1 MPRYGGG
8 PPLVSLIPFQTMPAL
23 TATIRS
29 AGPAAAASALLLWVA
44 CLPLG
49 AWAAPFVPA
58 SDTEVVETLP
68 TRLDPAARAARDA
81 WRRQPDALPLALQAA
96 QAAIARARRDGDP
109 RELGQ
114 AQAALA
120 PWWTLPNPPPAV
132 RLLRATVRQSQHDF
146 ESALA
151 DLDALLAD
159 ANVPAPVQAQ
169 AGLTRASVL
178 RVQGRYREAAAA
190 CASLSTPRLAVL
202 GPVLRWSA
210 QVCEADVMTLGPA
223 AQAGHARLAD
233 LARQA
238 RIERALAPLRGWV
251 ALVQAEAAD
260 RRGDPAAR
268 GHFLAALQGD
278 ADVYTLAAYADWLLQ
293 HERAAEV
300 EPLLAGWADA
310 DALLLR
316 QAVAWRRL
324 GDGRADA
331 AAARL
336 QARFDAAHQR
346 GDRLHEREEAMFA
359 WQVRGDAAAALPLAL
374 ANWRKQREPADARL
388 LWHTALAAGDR
399 DAAGL
404 VRQFQLQTG
413 LRDVRLAEPTRPI
426 RLAGRQ

>member
-1 MPRYGGG
+1 MP
-8 PPLVSLIPFQTMPAL
+8 QDMPAFPVRAAR
-23 TATIRS
+23 TRRS
-29 AGPAAAASALLLWVA
+29 AVLVWAAGMLA
-44 CLPLG
+44 CLPLV

-58 SDTEVVETLP
+58 HDAEVVETLP
-68 TRLDPAARAARDA
+68 ARLDPAARAARDA

-96 QAAIARARRDGDP
+96 QAAISRARRDGDP

-120 PWWTLPNPPPAV
+120 PWWALPSPPPAV

-146 ESALA
+146 DSALA

-159 ANVPAPVQAQ
+159 AAVPAPVQAQ

-178 RVQGRYREAAAA
+178 RVQGRYGEAAAA
-190 CASLSTPRLAVL
+190 CAGLATPRLAVL

-223 AQAGHARLAD
+223 AQAGHARLAE

-238 RIERALAPLRGWV
+238 QSERALVPLRGWV

-268 GHFLAALQGD
+268 GHFLAALQDD
-278 ADVYTLAAYADWLLQ
+278 ADAYTLAAYADWLLQ

-300 EPLLAGWADA
+300 EPLLAGRADA

-316 QAVAWRRL
+316 QAIAWRRL
-324 GDGRADA
+324 GDGRATA

-336 QARFDAAHQR
+336 QARFDAARQR

-359 WQVRGDAAAALPLAL
+359 WQVRGDAAAALPLAR
-374 ANWRKQREPADARL
+374 ANWDKQREPADARL

-399 DAAGL
+399 EAAEL
-404 VRQFQLQTG
+404 VRRFQQQTG
-413 LRDVRLAEPTRPI
+413 LRDVRLADPTQPS
-426 RLAGRQ
+426 RLARRP

>member
-1 MPRYGGG
+1 LRPIAR
-8 PPLVSLIPFQTMPAL
+8 
-23 TATIRS
+23 AT
-29 AGPAAAASALLLWVA
+29 AAAATLLWAA

-58 SDTEVVETLP
+58 SDAEVVETLP
-68 TRLDPAARAARDA
+68 ARLDPAARAAREA

-120 PWWTLPNPPPAV
+120 PWWALPSPPPAV

-151 DLDALLAD
+151 DLEALLAD
-159 ANVPAPVQAQ
+159 ASVPAPVQAQ

-190 CASLSTPRLAVL
+190 CAGLATPRLAVL
-202 GPVLRWSA
+202 GPALRWSA

-223 AQAGHARLAD
+223 AEAGHARLAD

-238 RIERALAPLRGWV
+238 QSERTLAPLRGWV

-268 GHFLAALQGD
+268 GHFLAALQDD

-300 EPLLAGWADA
+300 EPLLGGRADA

-316 QAVAWRRL
+316 QAIAWRRL
-324 GDGRADA
+324 RDGRADA

-374 ANWRKQREPADARL
+374 ANWRKQREPADVRL
-388 LWHTALAAGDR
+388 LWHTALATGDR
-399 DAAGL
+399 EAAEL
-404 VRQFQLQTG
+404 VRQFQQQTG
-413 LRDVRLAEPTRPI
+413 LRDVRLAEPTGPTRV
-426 RLAGRQ
+426 AGRQ